1 MAASGKSLPP
11 RVLIWMIL
19 GLSNRIL
26 LGWAN
31 SPGMNLTWHEHCT
44 CLYSTLQGGDSHG
57 NSEYFCGNSELHSWL

>member
-1 MAASGKSLPP
+1 
-11 RVLIWMIL
+11 MIL